1 MPPSIVRILAFL
13 AVLCAGPAHAL
24 TVEVAAPDELKPLLV
39 QYLEAARAAR
49 LGEVLD
55 EAELARLRSVSEDTA
70 RELLATEGYF
80 SPQIDSSVTR
90 VGDDWVLRYAVTPGP
105 RTRVRT
111 LKIDFAGALAEAG
124 GSGARLR
131 ARAERSFTL
140 QPEMPF
146 RQADWDAAKVALL
159 RPLLTTRYP
168 AARLADSEARIDP
181 ATQSADL
188 SLTLDSGPAFYYG
201 RPVISG
207 TQRYPESI
215 VRNLSPLKPGQPYSQ
230 QDLLDYQVALET
242 SGYYAQATVRID
254 DDPALAAAVPIR
266 VTVVERPEKQF
277 SVGAGVST
285 DTGAR
290 VQVSWLHRNIRDRGL
305 RLKFDARLEK
315 ARQTGGTELTWPRTS
330 SGYENSVGFQ
340 LKQEDIE
347 GQETRSSVLA
357 AKRNRVRGQIETTLS
372 LQYQVE
378 QQTIVNVL
386 DVSNRALTAN
396 YVWTQ
401 RAVGRAFYPRRGY
414 VLTLQGGGAAEAL
427 LSDTS
432 FIRLYGR
439 YTHYFPAGD
448 NGRLILRGELGGV
461 SANTRDGIPTDFLFR
476 AGGDNS
482 VRGYA
487 YQSLGRTLE
496 GGVASVR
503 YLATGSAEY
512 NYFFNRN
519 WGVAVFVDAGDAA
532 DSPGQLSPVY
542 GYGVGARYRSPV
554 GPINLDLA
562 YGEATGEFRLHFSLG
577 VSF

>member
-1 MPPSIVRILAFL
+1 MLAPIFRTL
-13 AVLCAGPAHAL
+13 ALLAALCAGSAHAL
-24 TVEVAAPDELKPLLV
+24 TVEVDAPDELKPLLV

-49 LGEVLD
+49 LGEALD
-55 EAELARLRSVSEDTA
+55 EAELERLRSVSAETA

-80 SPQIDSSVTR
+80 SPQIDSSLTR
-90 VGDDWVLRYAVTPGP
+90 TNDDWVMQFTVMPGP
-105 RTRVRT
+105 RTRVRS
-111 LKIDFAGALAEAG
+111 LNIDFSGALADAG
-124 GSGARLR
+124 ETGARLR
-131 ARAERSFTL
+131 ARVERSFTL
-140 QPEMPF
+140 LPEMPF

-168 AARLADSEARIDP
+168 AAQLADSVARIDP

-188 SLTLDSGPAFYYG
+188 ALTLDSGPAFYYG
-201 RPVISG
+201 PLVISG
-207 TQRYPESI
+207 DQRYPGSI
-215 VRNLSPLKPGQPYSQ
+215 VRNLSPLRPGHPYNQ

-242 SGYYAQATVRID
+242 SGYYAQATVRIE
-254 DDPALAAAVPIR
+254 DDPALAAAVPIQ
-266 VTVVERPEKQF
+266 VTVVERPEKLF

-290 VQVSWLHRNIRDRGL
+290 VQASWLHRNIRDRGL
-305 RLKFDARLEK
+305 RLRFDARLEQ
-315 ARQTGGTELTWPRTS
+315 ARQTGGTELAWPVNS
-330 SGYENSVGFQ
+330 KGYANSLGLQF
-340 LKQEDIE
+340 KQEDIE
-347 GQETRSSVLA
+347 GQETRSTVAA

-372 LQYQVE
+372 LQYQIE
-378 QQTIVNVL
+378 QQTIADVL
-386 DVSNRALTAN
+386 DVRNRALTAN

-414 VLTLQGGGAAEAL
+414 VLTLQGGGASEAL

-448 NGRLILRGELGGV
+448 RGRLILRGELGSV
-461 SANTRDGIPTDFLFR
+461 QASTRDGIPTDFLFR

-496 GGVASVR
+496 GGVTSVR

-519 WGVAVFVDAGDAA
+519 WGAAVFVDAGDAA
-532 DSPGQLSPVY
+532 DSPSQLTPAY

-562 YGEATGEFRLHFSLG
+562 YGEATDEFRLHFSLG